1 MSGHPPGTAGSTT
14 ADSDQAGRVERTAAI
29 RGGALR
35 VIGYACGVLVSLG
48 TATVLVRHLGIEGFG
63 RYVTVTS
70 LVALVGGVTEAG
82 IVVHG
87 IREFL
92 LKADLDRRRLM
103 GNLLAMRLTLAVV
116 GVVLALCFAVAIGY
130 GQAMVIGVLVA
141 GTGLLVQVSSDV
153 MSVPLQAEL
162 LLGRLTAVELARRTL
177 ALVLIAALALLGA
190 GLVPLLAASA
200 LAGEAALA
208 AIAWMVRARASL
220 RPTFDLR
227 AWRELLAETSL
238 YAIALSIAAIY
249 LYATV
254 IVMSAIATP
263 TQTGLFATSFRVI
276 TAGLAIPGLLLTAIF
291 PLMTRG
297 RREQPPDAGAGAIGK
312 VLVVALICGVWMSL
326 VTALAASSII
336 DVIAGSQ
343 GRGATPVL
351 RIQGLM
357 FTMSFVF
364 TAGALYLISI
374 RRYRPLVI
382 ASASAL
388 ALNVILALV
397 LVNELGAE
405 GGAIAD
411 VVTEAVA
418 AGGLTVVVLRSLR
431 GHPLTLRFAGAL
443 GLACAASGATVL
455 LPIGAIG
462 RACAATI
469 IYFSILLGT
478 GTIPRELLEAARRLG
493 RTRAAA

>member
-200 LAGEAALA
+200 LAG
-208 AIAWMVRARASL
+208 
-220 RPTFDLR
+220 
-227 AWRELLAETSL
+227 
-238 YAIALSIAAIY
+238 
-249 LYATV
+249 
-254 IVMSAIATP
+254 
-263 TQTGLFATSFRVI
+263 
-276 TAGLAIPGLLLTAIF
+276 
-291 PLMTRG
+291 
-297 RREQPPDAGAGAIGK
+297 
-312 VLVVALICGVWMSL
+312 
-326 VTALAASSII
+326 
-336 DVIAGSQ
+336 
-343 GRGATPVL
+343 
-351 RIQGLM
+351 
-357 FTMSFVF
+357 
-364 TAGALYLISI
+364 
-374 RRYRPLVI
+374 
-382 ASASAL
+382 
-388 ALNVILALV
+388 
-397 LVNELGAE
+397 
-405 GGAIAD
+405 
-411 VVTEAVA
+411 
-418 AGGLTVVVLRSLR
+418 
-431 GHPLTLRFAGAL
+431 
-443 GLACAASGATVL
+443 
-455 LPIGAIG
+455 
-462 RACAATI
+462 
-469 IYFSILLGT
+469 
-478 GTIPRELLEAARRLG
+478 
-493 RTRAAA
+493 AAA